1 MSITVV
7 KQVDVRSNMK
17 KYFDMVSDGVT
28 VIIPRK
34 ENKNI
39 VLISEKEY
47 QALEKA
53 VRNSEYLKM
62 LDESDK
68 ELREGRTVV
77 RTMEELE
84 KMENE

>member
-1 MSITVV
+1 
-7 KQVDVRSNMK
+7 
-17 KYFDMVSDGVT
+17 MVSDGVT

-68 ELREGRTVV
+68 QLREGRTVV

>member
-68 ELREGRTVV
+68 QLREGRTVV